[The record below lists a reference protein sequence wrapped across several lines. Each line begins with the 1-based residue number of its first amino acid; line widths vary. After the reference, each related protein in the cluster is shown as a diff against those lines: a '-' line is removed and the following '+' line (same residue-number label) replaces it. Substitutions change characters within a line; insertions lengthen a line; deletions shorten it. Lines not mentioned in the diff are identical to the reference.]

1 MKWIEIKKAK
11 PKFSQLYLLATDPTP
26 VLVTLAASTT
36 TPEGVM
42 HQFKDASGSVYGSAD
57 SYAGTHIA
65 AVNAPEKEVQE

>member
-11 PKFSQLYLLATDPTP
+11 PKFNQLYLLATDPVP